1 MLARTEHV
9 LTFPDAG
16 VDLPQCEGG
25 ARPGCETF
33 NDALV
38 TPDTVEVNP
47 LHREVIDL
55 IGHRYHADDSL
66 DYAVGVNVQLLF

>member
-1 MLARTEHV
+1 MLAQTEHV
-9 LTFPDAG
+9 LTFTDAG
-16 VDLPQCEGG
+16 VDLPQCTGG

-33 NDALV
+33 NDDLV

-47 LHREVIDL
+47 LHKPLTDL